1 MAANQFL
8 PFATGSGAFVLTPA
22 EYQALALRSSG
33 WAPGLLTKENLNTAL
48 RQPGFVAAALSQI
61 VADNQPSD
69 VLDNGVVADWIARYK
84 VGVRNLGATDVYLA
98 DTGTAN
104 AYVVAYSPVQA
115 ALVDGQLVV
124 FKAAN
129 SNTGAST
136 LDAGPGAVT
145 LRRQDGGALQ
155 ADDVPAGTIVTAR
168 YDATAVQWRLQSI
181 VVSQLGVLG
190 AANYITSTVTL
201 TKGVYGMN
209 STSGAFTATLPLGPT
224 TGDQITLVDLANQC
238 AINPV
243 TLARNG
249 QTIEGIAD
257 DLDITISNCQF
268 TIWFNGT
275 TWKLV

>member
-8 PFATGSGAFVLTPA
+8 PFATGSGAYVLTYA
-22 EYQALALRSSG
+22 EYLALAQRGTG

-69 VLDNGVVADWIARYK
+69 VEDDGVIANWGNRYK
-84 VGVRNLGATDVYLA
+84 VSQRNLGASDVYRT
-98 DTGTAN
+98 DTGAAN
-104 AYVVAYSPVQA
+104 AYVVAYSPVQTV
-115 ALVDGQLVV
+115 LVDGQLVV

-129 SNTGAST
+129 TNTGAST
-136 LDAGPGAVT
+136 LNAGPGAVT
-145 LRRQDGGALQ
+145 LARNDGGGLA
-155 ADDVPAGTIVTAR
+155 ANDIIAGSVVTAR
-168 YDATAVQWRLQSI
+168 YDLGTTTWRIQGI
-181 VVSQLGVLG
+181 VISQLGVLG

-201 TKGVYGMN
+201 AKGVYGCN
-209 STSGAFTATLPLGPT
+209 STSGAFTATLPLAPT
-224 TGDQITLVDLANQC
+224 TGDQITLVDLANMWGT
-238 AINPV
+238 NPV

-257 DLDITISNCQF
+257 NLDVTVPNSQF